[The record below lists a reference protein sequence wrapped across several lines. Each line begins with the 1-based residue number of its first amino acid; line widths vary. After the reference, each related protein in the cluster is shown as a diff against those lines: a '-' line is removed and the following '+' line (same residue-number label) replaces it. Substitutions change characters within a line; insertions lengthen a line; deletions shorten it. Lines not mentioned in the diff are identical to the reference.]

1 MIDHENLVRAAAAED
16 AARVLDRAARDIL
29 RVASRLDDISAN
41 TIERVA
47 AQLRTIAKLKRP
59 KGRPTP
65 VAAPQDIAGSL

>member
-29 RVASRLDDISAN
+29 RVAGRLDDISAN

-59 KGRPTP
+59 KGRPAP
-65 VAAPQDIAGSL
+65 VAAPQDVAGSL